1 MSKRRA
7 SASDAVIGK
16 NIEVYRLALRMSQPE
31 LGEAIGVSFQKV
43 QKYEKGT
50 KRVGSGRLVLVAQA
64 LQVPV
69 AVLLKG
75 VPGADRN
82 ADARIPG
89 ILGDRLRLARAI
101 ALIDDNDVCRYLTLL
116 AESFTRL
123 SARGQQPDL
132 QPRQTSSLG
141 RRSNRMPKRSLT
153 NSIDHG
159 DSTFSSNLSKR

>member
-7 SASDAVIGK
+7 SASDAVVGK
-16 NIEVYRLALRMSQPE
+16 NIEVCRLALRMSQPE

-64 LQVPV
+64 LQIPV

-101 ALIDDNDVCRYLTLL
+101 ALIDDTDVCRNLMLLT
-116 AESFTRL
+116 ESFARL

-132 QPRQTSSLG
+132 AARHTSSSS
-141 RRSNRMPKRSLT
+141 RRSVRLIPVRTRGAVN
-153 NSIDHG
+153 
-159 DSTFSSNLSKR
+159 

>member
-16 NIEVYRLALRMSQPE
+16 NIQVCRLALRMSQSK
-31 LGEAIGVSFQKV
+31 LGEAIGVSFQQV
-43 QKYEKGT
+43 QKYENGT
-50 KRVGSGRLVLVAQA
+50 NRVGSGRLVLVALA

-75 VPGADRN
+75 VPGADTN

-101 ALIDDNDVCRYLTLL
+101 ALIDDADVCRYLMLL
-116 AESFTRL
+116 TESFARL
-123 SARGQQPDL
+123 SARGRQPDL
-132 QPRQTSSLG
+132 AARQTSSSSRRTVRLIPG
-141 RRSNRMPKRSLT
+141 RTRGAVS
-153 NSIDHG
+153 
-159 DSTFSSNLSKR
+159 